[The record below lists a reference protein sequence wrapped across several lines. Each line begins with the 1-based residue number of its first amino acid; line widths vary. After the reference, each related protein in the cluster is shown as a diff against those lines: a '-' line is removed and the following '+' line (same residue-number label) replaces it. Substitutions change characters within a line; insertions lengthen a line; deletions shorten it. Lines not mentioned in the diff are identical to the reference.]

1 MNQTNCP
8 NCGAPYDSCLTKCPY
23 CGTNYFDLSFINM
36 DAVSPFYIKFN
47 KSIIHNN
54 HVVPCY
60 WTMRVVP
67 FTDPS
72 TDSVKLTT
80 QTEYGEV
87 KDCYN
92 AVLFHTLLKEDVL
105 LTLNFVGVP
114 DKKGNV
120 FTMLVQGDNK

>member
-36 DAVSPFYIKFN
+36 DAVSPFYIKLN
-47 KSIIHNN
+47 KSIIYNN

-60 WTMRVVP
+60 WTICVV
-67 FTDPS
+67 PS
-72 TDSVKLTT
+72 TDSVQLTT
-80 QTEYGEV
+80 QTEYDEV
-87 KDCYN
+87 RDGRN
-92 AVLFHTLLKEDVL
+92 AVLFRTLSKEKTL

-120 FTMLVQGDNK
+120 LTMLTQGDNK

>member
-36 DAVSPFYIKFN
+36 DTVSPFYIKLN
-47 KSIIHNN
+47 KSIIYKN
-54 HVVPCY
+54 HVFPCN
-60 WTMRVVP
+60 WTIRVV
-67 FTDPS
+67 PS
-72 TDSVKLTT
+72 TDSVQLTT

-87 KDCYN
+87 KNCHN
-92 AVLFHTLLKEDVL
+92 AVLFHTLSRADVF

-120 FTMLVQGDNK
+120 FTMSVQGDNKQ